1 MRESLAEAYG
11 EAVQSAFPLHRAVF
25 TLIAFLT
32 FAVVPDAEHRSSFLA
47 LAHTELESLEFGEH
61 GRLGMVTV
69 GAVMASVLLAFGGVA
84 VSRLLRLGCFRVAAG
99 AIGYEAVVRQAI
111 ASMPPKP
118 SNVQD
123 LKAAIELLNTELQP
137 TMKPLRASDGRA
149 EFFASIALALAIS
162 AYWSGPVDA
171 CLAAASLLLVVLI
184 HSLAIR
190 RFLAECLPLV
200 LYKRVLLGKKTSPE
214 FGVE

>member
-1 MRESLAEAYG
+1 MWESLAEAYG

-25 TLIAFLT
+25 TLMAFLT
-32 FAVVPDAEHRSSFLA
+32 FAVVPDVEHRSSFLA
-47 LAHTELESLEFGEH
+47 LVHTELESLEFGDH
-61 GRLGMVTV
+61 GRLGSVTI
-69 GAVMASVLLAFGGVA
+69 GAVMVSVLLAFGGVA
-84 VSRLLRLGCFRVAAG
+84 VSRLLRLGIFRVAAG
-99 AIGYEAVVRQAI
+99 AIEYEVTVKRAI
-111 ASMPPKP
+111 AAMPPRP

-123 LKAAIELLNTELQP
+123 LKAAIELLNTELKP

-149 EFFASIALALAIS
+149 EFFASISLALAIS
-162 AYWSGPVDA
+162 AYWSGLVDG
-171 CLAAASLLLVVLI
+171 CLSAGSLLLVVVI

-200 LYKRVLLGKKTSPE
+200 LYKRVLLGKKTPPE